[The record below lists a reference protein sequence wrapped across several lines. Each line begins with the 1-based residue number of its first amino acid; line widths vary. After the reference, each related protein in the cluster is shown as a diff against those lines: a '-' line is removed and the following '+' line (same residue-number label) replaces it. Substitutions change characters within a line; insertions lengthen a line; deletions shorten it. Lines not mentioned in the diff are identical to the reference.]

1 MSSATTLIQS
11 TVKAKRRGRV
21 VALATLKAR
30 EYPKVAWGERYQQF
44 FGLPG
49 YTFSMLIYGLPGS
62 GKSTLVYN
70 IANDL
75 AHHHGRVLIN
85 SAEEGFQDT
94 AAERVGKLDASLSKR
109 LHIGDRLDFDQLC
122 QRARDGRYR
131 VVVIDS
137 IQAMRFTID
146 HFHVLKEDRLLKR
159 KAYILL
165 SQATASGGIKGET
178 DLLHEVDIKCKAYDG
193 MLEVRSR
200 YLPAVNVVK
209 LFSIVKEPTL
219 FNQPS

>member
-1 MSSATTLIQS
+1 MSSAQTP
-11 TVKAKRRGRV
+11 AKLKGRGRV

-30 EYPKVAWGERYQQF
+30 DYPKVAWSERYQHY

-49 YTFSMLIYGLPGS
+49 YTFSMLIYGMPGS

-75 AHHHGRVLIN
+75 ATRHGRVLIN

-94 AAERVGKLDASLSKR
+94 ASERGSKIDGALSKR
-109 LHIGDRLDFDQLC
+109 LHIGERLDFEQFC
-122 QRARDGRYR
+122 QRLRDGRYR
-131 VVVIDS
+131 VGVIDS
-137 IQAMRFTID
+137 IQAMRFTIE
-146 HFHVLKEDRLLKR
+146 HFHALKADRLLKR

-178 DLLHEVDIKCKAYDG
+178 DLLHEVDIKCKAFDG
-193 MLEVRSR
+193 QLEVRSR
-200 YLPAVNVVK
+200 YLSAMKLVQ
-209 LFSIVKEPTL
+209 LFSVAKEPTL
-219 FNQPS
+219 FGQTS